1 MTVFG
6 NFGGKRLREQP
17 LDYTKFY
24 QLVLQGQ
31 VEHVMLDKET
41 AHARLRGDDKRYVV
55 YVPETD
61 NKALVG
67 DLLDKGVVI
76 EAKPPDKKVLMQ
88 IFILVP
94 DASVIGVWIFFMRQ
108 MQGGGVAAARCHSAR
123 AKRVYSANQVKLPL
137 LTPRGRSQ
145 KKTLLNWDFSATRA
159 FQLGGR
165 IPRGVLMVGSP
176 GTVKRFWPKPSP
188 GRRKYRFSPSPAR
201 LRRCSWVWVH
211 RAFATCSN
219 KPKSTPRYLHR

>member
-1 MTVFG
+1 MNGMAKNLILWVVIGLVVMTVFG

-76 EAKPPDKKVLMQ
+76 EAKPPEQESVLMQ
-88 IFILVP
+88 IFISWFP
-94 DASVIGVWIFFMRQ
+94 M
-108 MQGGGVAAARCHSAR
+108 GGRWFG
-123 AKRVYSANQVKLPL
+123 NL
-137 LTPRGRSQ
+137 LTTNSKLMCQ
-145 KKTLLNWDFSATRA
+145 KMIISR
-159 FQLGGR
+159 
-165 IPRGVLMVGSP
+165 
-176 GTVKRFWPKPSP
+176 KRTTQE
-188 GRRKYRFSPSPAR
+188 
-201 LRRCSWVWVH
+201 H
-211 RAFATCSN
+211 
-219 KPKSTPRYLHR
+219 